1 LSVAEH
7 TITACYAGG
16 GAFNPQNGQVAH
28 TVNKAAT
35 SLALTKSPVANTV
48 FGQTVV
54 FTAKV
59 SVTAPGAGTLVG
71 DVKFYEFAAGGTCA
85 APNGT
90 LLDTKTL
97 ASAEA
102 QFSSSTL
109 SATAHTIDACYQG
122 STNFAGS
129 GNSVSHTVEKAL
141 TSTVV
146 TSSSPSNTSTYG
158 DEVTFE
164 ATVSVVAPG
173 GGTPTGNVK
182 FIEGGTCATPTTTH
196 ASEVALSGGK
206 ASFNI
211 SNLGAGPHD
220 ITACY
225 VESDNYLASIDDVEQ
240 TVNKAPLTITAEY
253 KEKFYG
259 DGTPA
264 FTVKNEG
271 LVLGEGASVLGGTLA
286 FTLKDADGN
295 TVTPAASNPAG
306 TYTITPGGQTS
317 NNYQISFEDGKLT
330 IKPAPLKI
338 TADDAE
344 KFYGGAVPAFTASY
358 DGFVLGETSSVLSG
372 TLIFTVTDAAN
383 NIIAPSTSDP
393 AGDYTIT
400 PSGLSSNNY
409 AITFVAGKLTV
420 KPAPLTITAENKDQ
434 FFGEPALTFTVTY
447 SGFVLG
453 QNQSVLGGTLTFTFS
468 GGITPGT
475 TTPVGV
481 YDIIPGG
488 LTSTNYAVTFQ
499 KGTYTVKEWSITGFY
514 APVDVPAGGTMWN
527 MVKGGSTVP
536 LKFEVFAG
544 VRELTD
550 PGSTVKPQPNGFIAQ
565 GVQCPNNGLTDNIEF
580 TTTGGTVLRY
590 DATAG
595 QFIQNWQTPK
605 KPGTCYK
612 TTMMTQDGS
621 SIYAYFILK

>member
-1 LSVAEH
+1 
-7 TITACYAGG
+7 
-16 GAFNPQNGQVAH
+16 
-28 TVNKAAT
+28 
-35 SLALTKSPVANTV
+35 V

-54 FTAKV
+54 FTATV
-59 SVTAPGAGTLVG
+59 SVAAPGAGTLVG

-97 ASAEA
+97 TAAEA
-102 QFSSSTL
+102 EFSTSTL

-122 STNFAGS
+122 STNFAAS
-129 GNSVSHTVEKAL
+129 GNSISHTVEKAL

-164 ATVSVVAPG
+164 ATVSVVPPG
-173 GGTPTGNVK
+173 GGTPAGNVK
-182 FIEGGTCATPTTTH
+182 FIEGGTCAIPTTTH
-196 ASEVALSGGK
+196 ASAVALSGGK
-206 ASFNI
+206 ASLNI
-211 SNLGAGPHD
+211 SDLGAGSHT

-225 VESDNYLASIDDVEQ
+225 VGDENYIASSDDVEQ
-240 TVNKAPLTITAEY
+240 TVNKAPLTITAED

-259 DGTPA
+259 DATPA
-264 FTVKNEG
+264 FTVKYEG
-271 LVLGEGASVLGGTLA
+271 FVLGEGAPVLGGTLA
-286 FTLKDADGN
+286 FTLKDGDGN

-306 TYTITPGGQTS
+306 TYAITPGGQTS
-317 NNYQISFEDGKLT
+317 NNYEITFEDGKLT

-338 TADDAE
+338 TADDQE

-372 TLIFTVTDAAN
+372 TLIFTVRDAAN
-383 NIIAPSTSDP
+383 NDITPSTSDP

-420 KPAPLTITAENKDQ
+420 KPAPLTIAAENKEQ
-434 FFGEPALTFTVTY
+434 FFGEPAPTFTVTY

-481 YDIIPGG
+481 YDITPGG
-488 LTSTNYAVTFQ
+488 LTSTNYDITFQ
-499 KGTYTVKEWSITGFY
+499 KGAYTVKAWRIAGFY
-514 APVDVPAGGTMWN
+514 APVDVPAGATPYN
-527 MVKGGSTVP
+527 SIKGGATVP

-544 VRELTD
+544 TRELTD
-550 PGSTVKPQPNGFIAQ
+550 PPTTVKAQPDGFKATQ
-565 GVQCPNNGLTDNIEF
+565 VGCPAGALIDAIEF
-580 TTTGGTVLRY
+580 TTTGSTVLRY
-590 DATAG
+590 DASAG
-595 QFIQNWQTPK
+595 QFVQNWQTPK
-605 KPGTCYK
+605 TPGRCFK
-612 TTMMTQDGS
+612 TTMTTQDGS